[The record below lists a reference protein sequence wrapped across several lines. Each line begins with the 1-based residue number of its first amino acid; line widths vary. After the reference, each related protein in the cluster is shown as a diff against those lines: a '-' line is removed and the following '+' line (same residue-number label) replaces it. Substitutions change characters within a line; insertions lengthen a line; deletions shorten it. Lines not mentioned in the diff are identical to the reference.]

1 MLRSLY
7 SAISGMGVHQSK
19 LNVIGNNISNVN
31 TYGFKSSRVVFSDV
45 LYQNVRSSMAGQ
57 NQVVEGVNT
66 GGVNPSQLGYGVKV
80 SSIDKIMTNA
90 SGADTGRSM
99 DIFIDG
105 DGFFIVNTKSTTDP
119 EIAYTRVGALNFDSA
134 GNLVDGNGSLI
145 MGTTS
150 SIDLASDPIMQEEA
164 LSMSETLLNSSETDD
179 YGNPIIAVP
188 SDPVGD
194 PTNPTETGANGIISN
209 IQLSP
214 AILNEVTGISIQQDG
229 AITGIINGEPL
240 TLGYIAVATFGN
252 PDGLNQSGN
261 SYYQQANAS
270 GDAQIMGAGEGTAG
284 TIVSGALEMSNVDLS
299 REFTEMIT
307 AQRGF
312 QANSRIVTVSDS
324 ILEELVNLKR

>member
-1 MLRSLY
+1 
-7 SAISGMGVHQSK
+7 MGVHQSK

-45 LYQNVRSSMAGQ
+45 LYQNVRSSMAGTYDGTASP
-57 NQVVEGVNT
+57 VEET

-80 SSIDKIMTNA
+80 ASIDKIMTNS

-99 DIFIDG
+99 DLFLDG
-105 DGFFIVNTKSTTDP
+105 DGFFIVNTKATDDP
-119 EIAYTRVGALNFDSA
+119 EVAYTRVGALNFDSA

-150 SIDLASDPIMQEEA
+150 DCEYDTSGGGFAMDTEATAISDLTAPVEIVLTNVGPQTGGIGA
-164 LSMSETLLNSSETDD
+164 INLSADVLN
-179 YGNPIIAVP
+179 N
-188 SDPVGD
+188 
-194 PTNPTETGANGIISN
+194 
-209 IQLSP
+209 
-214 AILNEVTGISIQQDG
+214 VTGISVGQDG
-229 AITGIINGEPL
+229 AITGIIDGKPQV
-240 TLGYIAVATFGN
+240 LGYIAVATFGN
-252 PDGLNQSGN
+252 PDGLNQSGTSYFLEGNN
-261 SYYQQANAS
+261 S
-270 GDAQIMGAGEGTAG
+270 GTVQISSAGEGSAG